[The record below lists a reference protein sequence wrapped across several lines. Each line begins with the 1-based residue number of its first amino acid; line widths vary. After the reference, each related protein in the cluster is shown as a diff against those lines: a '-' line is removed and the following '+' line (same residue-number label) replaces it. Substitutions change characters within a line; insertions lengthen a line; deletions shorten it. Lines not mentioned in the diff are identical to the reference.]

1 MSENQ
6 PVKLHP
12 NAIPSIAESKPAPE
26 NGNERNEKNEKIIR
40 WLKNTP
46 DAEYSDEE
54 LDAIEAEDAD
64 LAYRL
69 ARLQAL
75 RPPKAHSDAPL
86 PDAETLHQQVETAI
100 AEARKILQA
109 DGGDLALLD
118 IQERTVIVEMRGA
131 CVGCPRSVLDLKHIV
146 EALVRRYAPAIQE
159 VRNRF

>member
-1 MSENQ
+1 M
-6 PVKLHP
+6 
-12 NAIPSIAESKPAPE
+12 
-26 NGNERNEKNEKIIR
+26 NEGNEKIIR
-40 WLKNTP
+40 WLKTEPN
-46 DAEYSDEE
+46 AEYSEEE

-75 RPPKAHSDAPL
+75 KPPQHRSDAPL
-86 PDAETLHQQVETAI
+86 PDALTLQQQVETAI
-100 AEARKILQA
+100 NEARKILQA
-109 DGGDLALLD
+109 DGGDIALLA

-146 EALVRRYAPAIQE
+146 EALVRRYAPAIAE